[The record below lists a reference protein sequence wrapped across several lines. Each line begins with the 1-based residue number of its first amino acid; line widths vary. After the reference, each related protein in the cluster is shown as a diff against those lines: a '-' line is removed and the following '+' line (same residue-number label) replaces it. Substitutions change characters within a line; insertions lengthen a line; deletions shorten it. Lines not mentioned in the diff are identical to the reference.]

1 MPQERKIVK
10 SETQARQGIVVS
22 GMRSVLIV
30 STAAAAIIL
39 GALYFY
45 FHLHH

>member
-1 MPQERKIVK
+1 MPEERKVVK
-10 SETQARQGIVVS
+10 GETQARQGIVVS

-30 STAAAAIIL
+30 STAAAIIVL
-39 GALYFY
+39 GALYLF

>member
-1 MPQERKIVK
+1 MPEERKVVK
-10 SETQARQGIVVS
+10 GETQARQGIVVS

-30 STAAAAIIL
+30 STAAAAIIM
-39 GALYFY
+39 GALYIY